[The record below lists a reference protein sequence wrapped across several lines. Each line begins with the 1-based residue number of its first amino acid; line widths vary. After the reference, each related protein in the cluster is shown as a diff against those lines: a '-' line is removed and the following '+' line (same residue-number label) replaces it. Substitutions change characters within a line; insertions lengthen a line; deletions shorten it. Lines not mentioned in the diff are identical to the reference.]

1 MVDNLVASQEHLPNG
16 SLQKNALQ
24 SVLASSLNKAQ
35 LNELCPMSNDKAA
48 SLRQKFGYLCN
59 GHELIKPNRVCKRYE
74 ERTVWVAV
82 CYILEN
88 VQLLSWCT
96 KELKVD

>member
-35 LNELCPMSNDKAA
+35 VNELCPMSNDKRHHCVR
-48 SLRQKFGYLCN
+48 SLGTCVMATSSLNQIGSVRGLKKEQFGLRCVTFWKTFN
-59 GHELIKPNRVCKRYE
+59 CCRGVRRN
-74 ERTVWVAV
+74 
-82 CYILEN
+82 
-88 VQLLSWCT
+88 
-96 KELKVD
+96 